1 MELINNNDLW
11 LVSLTKLSTHHF
23 IRRVTFIL
31 SEISDAL
38 LDSCEYSNYLQLQV
52 PYFLD

>member
-1 MELINNNDLW
+1 MVRCCEFAFKKD
-11 LVSLTKLSTHHF
+11 KLSTHHF